1 MRKGVNFPL
10 ITLLTACLLIVSNL
24 RAADIEKQA
33 WKQAGKVL
41 KSIKEPK
48 FPDRQF
54 SIRDFG
60 AQEGVEDYS
69 NTAINQAILECN
81 KQGGGKVIVPA
92 GNFFTG
98 PIELKSNVC
107 LHLEEGAVLKFSTNP
122 DDYLP
127 VVLSRWEGWDC
138 YNLKPLIYAY
148 KQENIAITGKGILD
162 GQASSDNWWPWKG
175 RKEYGWKEGMLS
187 QEWNGSKEA
196 GRNRLARMEAGEV
209 PVEERIMSIEDCLR
223 PPFFQPYLCKNVLV
237 QGVTIN
243 RSPFWLLH
251 PLLCENVVIRG
262 VTMDSHGPNNDGCD
276 PESCKNVLI
285 EDCYFNTGDDC
296 IAIKSGRNKDG
307 FRWNTPA
314 ENTIIRR
321 CVMKDGHGGGVIGS
335 EISGGCRNVWAEDC
349 QMDSPNLDR
358 IVRLKT
364 NPLRGGTIENLFVRN
379 IQVGE
384 CGESVMRMELKYERV
399 TKGPNMPVL
408 RNVILNNIKS
418 NKSKYGVWID
428 GYTDHISVHDILI
441 RNCSFNNVEKGN
453 LIIGAEN
460 VVFEEVFLNGEKVEE
475 QP

>member
-1 MRKGVNFPL
+1 MRKGVNIPL
-10 ITLLTACLLIVSNL
+10 ITILATSLLLVFALS
-24 RAADIEKQA
+24 AADVEKKA

-54 SIRDFG
+54 DIRDFG
-60 AQEGVEDYS
+60 AKEAVEDYS
-69 NTAINQAILECN
+69 NTAINKAIQECH

-122 DDYLP
+122 EDYLP

-148 KQENIAITGKGILD
+148 EQENIAITGKGILD
-162 GQASSDNWWPWKG
+162 GQASSDNWWPWKSK
-175 RKEYGWKEGMLS
+175 KEYGWKEGMVS
-187 QEWNGSKEA
+187 QEWNGDKEA
-196 GRNRLARMEAGEV
+196 GRNRLARMEAEEI
-209 PVEERIMSIEDCLR
+209 PVEERIMSIEDRLR

-237 QGVTIN
+237 EGITIN

-251 PLLCENVVIRG
+251 PLLCENVIIRG

-321 CVMKDGHGGGVIGS
+321 CVMKDGHGGVVIGS

-349 QMDSPNLDR
+349 EMDSPNLDR

-384 CGESVMRMELKYERV
+384 CKESVMRMELKYERV
-399 TKGPNMPVL
+399 TKGPNMPVI
-408 RNVILNNIKS
+408 RNVILNNIQS

-428 GYTDHISVHDILI
+428 GYTDHVSVHDILI
-441 RNCSFNNVEKGN
+441 RNCNFSNVEKGN
-453 LIIGAEN
+453 LVIGAEN
-460 VVFEEVFLNGEKVEE
+460 VVFEEVFLNGKKVED

>member
-1 MRKGVNFPL
+1 MRKGVNIPL
-10 ITLLTACLLIVSNL
+10 ITILATSLLLVFALS
-24 RAADIEKQA
+24 AADVEKKA

-54 SIRDFG
+54 DIRDFG
-60 AQEGVEDYS
+60 AKEAVEDYS
-69 NTAINQAILECN
+69 NTAINKAIQECH

-122 DDYLP
+122 EDYLP

-148 KQENIAITGKGILD
+148 EQENIAITGKGILD
-162 GQASSDNWWPWKG
+162 GQASSDNWWPWKSK
-175 RKEYGWKEGMLS
+175 KEYGWKEGMVS
-187 QEWNGSKEA
+187 QEWNGDKEA
-196 GRNRLARMEAGEV
+196 GRNRLARMEAEEI
-209 PVEERIMSIEDCLR
+209 PVEERIMSIEDRLR

-237 QGVTIN
+237 EGITIN

-251 PLLCENVVIRG
+251 PLLCENVIIRG

-296 IAIKSGRNKDG
+296 IAIKSGCNKDG
-307 FRWNTPA
+307 FRWNTPS
-314 ENTIIRR
+314 ENIIIRR
-321 CVMKDGHGGGVIGS
+321 CVMKDGHGGVVIGS

-349 QMDSPNLDR
+349 EMDSPNLDR

-384 CGESVMRMELKYERV
+384 CKESVMRMELKYERV
-399 TKGPNMPVL
+399 TKGPNMPVI
-408 RNVILNNIKS
+408 RNVILNNIQS

-428 GYTDHISVHDILI
+428 GYTDHVSVHDILI
-441 RNCSFNNVEKGN
+441 RNCNFSNVEKGN
-453 LIIGAEN
+453 LVIGAEN
-460 VVFEEVFLNGEKVEE
+460 VVFEEVFLNGKKVEN

>member
-1 MRKGVNFPL
+1 MRKGVNIPL
-10 ITLLTACLLIVSNL
+10 ITILATSLLLVFALS
-24 RAADIEKQA
+24 AADVEKKA

-54 SIRDFG
+54 DIRDFG
-60 AQEGVEDYS
+60 AKEAVEDYS
-69 NTAINQAILECN
+69 NTAINKAIQECH

-122 DDYLP
+122 EDYLP

-148 KQENIAITGKGILD
+148 EQENIASTGKGILD
-162 GQASSDNWWPWKG
+162 GQASSDNWWPWKSK
-175 RKEYGWKEGMLS
+175 KEYGWKEGMVS
-187 QEWNGSKEA
+187 QEWNGDKEA
-196 GRNRLARMEAGEV
+196 GRNRLARMEAEEI
-209 PVEERIMSIEDCLR
+209 PVEERIMSIEDRLR

-237 QGVTIN
+237 EGITIN

-251 PLLCENVVIRG
+251 PLLCENVIIRG

-307 FRWNTPA
+307 FRWNTPS
-314 ENTIIRR
+314 ENIIIRR
-321 CVMKDGHGGGVIGS
+321 CVMKDGHGGVVIGS

-349 QMDSPNLDR
+349 EMDSPNLDR

-384 CGESVMRMELKYERV
+384 CKESVMRMELKYERV
-399 TKGPNMPVL
+399 TKGPNMPVI
-408 RNVILNNIKS
+408 RNVILNNIQS

-428 GYTDHISVHDILI
+428 GYTDHVSVHDILI
-441 RNCSFNNVEKGN
+441 RNCNFSNVEKGN
-453 LIIGAEN
+453 LVIGAEN
-460 VVFEEVFLNGEKVEE
+460 VVFEEVFLNGKKVEN